1 MADSVRIAVLSKQPF
16 CTVMVDLEA
25 QLLCYIKLNVFIF
38 LEQDSERRFRV
49 VGECNN
55 PDATKE
61 FRKTG
66 KDNNFPGFA
75 ISG

>member
-1 MADSVRIAVLSKQPF
+1 M
-16 CTVMVDLEA
+16 
-25 QLLCYIKLNVFIF
+25 F
-38 LEQDSERRFRV
+38 LEQDSERCFRV

-61 FRKTG
+61 FQETG
-66 KDNNFPGFA
+66 KYNNCSGFA